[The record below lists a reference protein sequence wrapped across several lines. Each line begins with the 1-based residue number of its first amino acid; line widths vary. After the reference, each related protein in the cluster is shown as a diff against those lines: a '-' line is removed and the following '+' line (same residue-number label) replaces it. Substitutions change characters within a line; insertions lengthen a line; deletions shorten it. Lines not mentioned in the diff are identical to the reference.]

1 MAKSPDSNR
10 ESWKNLIDE
19 IEKARLE
26 IDLSEKAFQW
36 AQNDPEEVDLAITR
50 QQAAV
55 EYFDFLTKKA
65 KKMGLKLD
73 KNELITKVLK

>member
-1 MAKSPDSNR
+1 MTQSPDSNQ

-36 AQNDPEEVDLAITR
+36 AQNNPEAVDLAITKE
-50 QQAAV
+50 QAAI
-55 EYFDFLTKKA
+55 EHFDFLIKQA

-73 KNELITKVLK
+73 MNQLIAKVLK

>member
-50 QQAAV
+50 KQAAA
-55 EYFDFLTKKA
+55 EYFDFLSKRA

-73 KNELITKVLK
+73 KNQLITKVLK

>member
-19 IEKARLE
+19 IEKAQLE
-26 IDLSEKAFQW
+26 INLSEKAFQW

>member
-1 MAKSPDSNR
+1 MVKSPDSNR
-10 ESWKNLIDE
+10 ERWKKLKDE
-19 IEKARLE
+19 IEKAQLE
-26 IDLSEKAFQW
+26 INLSEKAFQW